1 MNDETKDL
9 LQEYEKELMAEALQE
24 EQEAGPAF
32 EDPDVLDVGVEPD
45 IYSNFANDY
54 GRELQE
60 FAESGGEEQ
69 EDRKESIL
77 TVLMLIATILSLGII
92 TVMLYWLQSWM

>member
-1 MNDETKDL
+1 MKDETKNL
-9 LQEYEKELMAEALQE
+9 LKEYEKELMAESLRE

-32 EDPDVLDVGVEPD
+32 EDPDVLEVGPAPEV
-45 IYSNFANDY
+45 YSNFANDY

-60 FAESGGEEQ
+60 FADNGGELE
-69 EDRKESIL
+69 EDRQDNVL

-92 TVMLYWLQSWM
+92 GVMLYWLQSWM